1 MNAQYYS
8 MLLGRA
14 INVVGKKFDGVFDKG
29 GMPYA
34 LHCHDVMFQTEYQL
48 RNLFLHAKEIPF
60 ETDLQSENNVSHK
73 KVELNNKVV
82 LEAMIIAVL
91 HDVLEDTNIT
101 HESLVIHFSQ
111 RIADKV
117 KALTK
122 VHKSYDDYIDFIIVQ
137 NDPLLLIIKMSDIE
151 HNLNED
157 RINMTGFVNTKK
169 EVYENAYLKLGNE
182 LSNYDIIPKILSIYQ

>member
-1 MNAQYYS
+1 MKGSYYS
-8 MLLGRA
+8 ILLGRA

-34 LHCHDVMFQTEYQL
+34 LHCQDVMFQTEYQL
-48 RNLFLHAKEIPF
+48 RNLFLNYKILLTEEGLPTEDIPIY
-60 ETDLQSENNVSHK
+60 EKLTSSD
-73 KVELNNKVV
+73 KVI

-91 HDVLEDTNIT
+91 HDVLEDTNVT
-101 HESLVIHFSQ
+101 HEYLVNHFSK

-117 KALTK
+117 QALTRK
-122 VHKSYDDYIDFIIVQ
+122 HASYDDYVNFIIAQ

-169 EVYENAYLKLGNE
+169 EVYENAYVKLGNE
-182 LSNYDIIPKILSIYQ
+182 LSKYDIIPKILSIYQ